1 MFGLASIQQT
11 HIPNDIIHQYLKLY
25 SLIGRNDTFLST
37 LNQDL
42 NLFIEATVRED
53 VFRFL
58 GHLNITIPDARLRQ
72 MLLHERKPKNKNEAM
87 LVRLKMIFRKMHQ
100 GVDDFE
106 LIVNEITALASML
119 YQDIVPDHELHF
131 VKIAKKER
139 EKRQEITLLSG
150 NRTSKREDLEDLVNL
165 YKQAIQ
171 KHKFE
176 KGYAACHFYLDFM
189 QLKPFHS
196 HNDTLGLLVFYLL
209 LLASD
214 YRCFHLDSF
223 FTRLFSHEQAF
234 RKARQE
240 ALINYNEGISNAIPL
255 HRLMLDLTISS
266 YQEAQEMIRNY
277 TYDHQ
282 HNKSDYIEN
291 TIKQLPDVF
300 TKEDI
305 RLKHPT
311 VSDSTINRT
320 LKRMKEEDSIR
331 PLGTGR
337 SAKWMK
343 VPKKAKTNPTQM
355 TLNFKEKNS

>member
-1 MFGLASIQQT
+1 MYGLETIQQT

-25 SLIGRNDTFLST
+25 GLIGRNDTFLST

-42 NLFIEATVRED
+42 PLFIEATIRED

-58 GHLNITIPDARLRQ
+58 QYLDITIPDARLRQ
-72 MLLHERKPKNKNEAM
+72 MLLHNRTPKNNNEKI
-87 LVRLKMIFRKMHQ
+87 LVRLKAIFNKMHH
-100 GVDDFE
+100 GIDAFE
-106 LIVNEITALASML
+106 LIVNEITALASVL
-119 YQDIVPDHELHF
+119 YQDIVPDQDLHF

-139 EKRQEITLLSG
+139 DKRQEITLLSG
-150 NRTSKREDLEDLVNL
+150 HRTSKREDLEELVTL

-176 KGYAACHFYLDFM
+176 KGYVACHFYLDFM
-189 QLKPFHS
+189 QLKPFHA
-196 HNDTLGLLVFYLL
+196 HNETIGLLVFYLL

-214 YRCFHLDSF
+214 YRCFHLESF
-223 FTRLFSHEQAF
+223 FTALFEHEKEF

-240 ALINYNEGISNAIPL
+240 AVINYNEGVSNAIPL
-255 HRLMLDLTISS
+255 HRLILDITTSS
-266 YQEAQEMIRNY
+266 YQRAQEMIRNY
-277 TYDHQ
+277 TYDHSQ
-282 HNKSDYIEN
+282 NKSDYLEN

-320 LKRMKEEDSIR
+320 LKRLKEEDIIR

-343 VPKKAKTNPTQM
+343 VPRKTKLTPTQM
-355 TLNFKEKNS
+355 TLNFKEKTP